1 LGALP
6 EIPDGQQQ
14 RISPRRSK
22 APSKAN
28 EGQRQLIGVS
38 KLGALSEIPDG
49 QQQRISPRRSKA
61 PSKADGGQHQL
72 IGVSELGAL
81 PEIPG
86 GQQQRT
92 PPRRSKAP
100 SNTTPIQSNPV
111 ANEPLDPI
119 DELLSNEFDPMMDV
133 MMTNDATIDTVANV
147 VEIPIAMLPTNDA
160 TNATW

>member
-1 LGALP
+1 MYVY
-6 EIPDGQQQ
+6 
-14 RISPRRSK
+14 SH
-22 APSKAN
+22 
-28 EGQRQLIGVS
+28 
-38 KLGALSEIPDG
+38 
-49 QQQRISPRRSKA
+49 KA

-119 DELLSNEFDPMMDV
+119 DEFLSNEFDPMMDV